1 MYGRLDNPM
10 TRMSD
15 SHASPG
21 PAARRKPW
29 QLLAGP
35 PLAQGVHATRFT
47 VAIAGVLLLMMMCSL
62 LVGCVIP
69 PSLKVEEDA
78 GTNSPP
84 AITAVIGNDPL
95 PEPGPVTF
103 AQGSTANSTLHVSLL
118 DTDAADKLSVRV
130 FVDYNM
136 PDRLPPRLM
145 CPVVATSNPAI
156 RTATCNMS
164 SLCVTADIGTRRNM
178 TIVVFDRTPSDF
190 GPDPQAMG
198 DTTGL
203 STYRFYFLQ
212 CQPPQQ
218 TP

>member
-1 MYGRLDNPM
+1 VQ
-10 TRMSD
+10 
-15 SHASPG
+15 A
-21 PAARRKPW
+21 
-29 QLLAGP
+29 
-35 PLAQGVHATRFT
+35 VRFT
-47 VAIAGVLLLMMMCSL
+47 VATAGALLFVMLCMA
-62 LVGCVIP
+62 LVACVIP

-103 AQGSTANSTLHVSLL
+103 AQGSTANSTLHVALL

-136 PDRLPPRLM
+136 PDRLPPRLT
-145 CPVVATSNPAI
+145 CPVATTNNPAV

-164 SLCVTADIGTRRNM
+164 SLCTTTDIGTRRNM
-178 TIVVFDRTPSDF
+178 TIVVSDRIPFDF
-190 GPDPQAMG
+190 GPDPQGMM

>member
-1 MYGRLDNPM
+1 M

-15 SHASPG
+15 SHALPA
-21 PAARRKPW
+21 PAARRNPW
-29 QLLAGP
+29 QLLAGS
-35 PLAQGVHATRFT
+35 PLARGVQAVRSIVAT
-47 VAIAGVLLLMMMCSL
+47 AGALLLVMLCVA

-103 AQGSTANSTLHVSLL
+103 AQGSTANSTLHISLL
-118 DTDAADKLSVRV
+118 DTDTADKLSVRV

-136 PDRLPPRLM
+136 PDRLPPR
-145 CPVVATSNPAI
+145 VACTVLTTDKPAI
-156 RTATCNMS
+156 RNATCNMAA
-164 SLCVTADIGTRRNM
+164 LCTTTDIGTRRNM
-178 TIVVFDRTPSDF
+178 TIVVFDRPPLDF
-190 GPDPQAMG
+190 GADPQSMM